1 MSLLS
6 PQCSPT
12 PDPIPSSRAGVP
24 LVELSQATKV
34 LDATVAIWR
43 VDLQPHAGEGVGIVG
58 ATAPGRPPCSERS
71 RGVLELD
78 AGAREAAP
86 SLKTALL
93 GHRSGLFD
101 DLTVLESLR
110 LFDRR

>member
-43 VDLQPHAGEGVGIVG
+43 VDLQPHAGEGVGIVVG
-58 ATAPGRPPCSERS
+58 NGSGKTTLLRAVAG
-71 RGVLELD
+71 G
-78 AGAREAAP
+78 AGAR
-86 SLKTALL
+86 
-93 GHRSGLFD
+93 
-101 DLTVLESLR
+101 
-110 LFDRR
+110 RRRP

>member
-1 MSLLS
+1 M
-6 PQCSPT
+6 
-12 PDPIPSSRAGVP
+12 
-24 LVELSQATKV
+24 
-34 LDATVAIWR
+34 
-43 VDLQPHAGEGVGIVG
+43 
-58 ATAPGRPPCSERS
+58 
-71 RGVLELD
+71 LELD